1 MSAAAAHPTYV
12 AHFADP
18 LYDSNFLDAA
28 PFGSDQGAD
37 MLHDVEMAGGVLPPD
52 AGIEEVLPW
61 GTVEGYFADAQKGDV
76 DGLLFIY
83 AAGFLLLRFNAHL
96 EEADYRILRS
106 ALVGLA
112 NDLDLEEIR
121 TVVLPDLDAFMA
133 QGSSA

>member
-1 MSAAAAHPTYV
+1 MAAHPRYV

-18 LYDSNFLDAA
+18 LYDSNFLDSA

-37 MLHDVEMAGGVLPPD
+37 MLHAVEMSGGVLPPD
-52 AGIEEVLPW
+52 PSIETVLPW
-61 GTVEGYFADAQKGDV
+61 GTVKGYFADAQNGDI

-112 NDLDLEEIR
+112 DDLNLLEIR
-121 TVVLPDLDAFMA
+121 TTVLPDLDAFMA
-133 QGSSA
+133 QEAST